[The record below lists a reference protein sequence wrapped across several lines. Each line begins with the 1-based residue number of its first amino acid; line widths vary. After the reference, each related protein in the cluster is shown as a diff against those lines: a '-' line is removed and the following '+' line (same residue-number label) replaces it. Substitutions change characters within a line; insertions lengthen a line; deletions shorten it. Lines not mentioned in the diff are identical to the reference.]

1 MTMMRKT
8 ILLLLTLLVA
18 LPTVQ
23 AQEAVTPSLA
33 SALPELTSTTP
44 ATRKRVEKLDRKL
57 NIGHPFGYKG
67 EFLIGLTASY
77 GTLTSEDSDLMVYLD
92 NMNLEGALTSVKPFF
107 GYFYR
112 DNRLLGLRLGYQ
124 YIDGELGSVD
134 LDLGEQND
142 ISLSIK
148 GMQLTNHSYSVA
160 VFHRSYVALDQNGQ
174 FGLFAEIEG
183 SVQYGEGKF
192 INGSGED
199 EKYTR
204 SENLKLALGF
214 NPGIAVYIFPSVC
227 ATVSVGLGGLRYTA
241 INQFDEAGVKTG
253 SRHASKMQFRINVA
267 DINFGLVVHLWNK
280 KKMAAR

>member
-1 MTMMRKT
+1 M
-8 ILLLLTLLVA
+8 
-18 LPTVQ
+18 
-23 AQEAVTPSLA
+23 
-33 SALPELTSTTP
+33 
-44 ATRKRVEKLDRKL
+44 
-57 NIGHPFGYKG
+57 
-67 EFLIGLTASY
+67 
-77 GTLTSEDSDLMVYLD
+77 
-92 NMNLEGALTSVKPFF
+92 
-107 GYFYR
+107 
-112 DNRLLGLRLGYQ
+112 RLGYQ
-124 YIDGELGSVD
+124 YLNGELDNLS

-142 ISLSIK
+142 ISMNVGDMNLLSNSFSTA
-148 GMQLTNHSYSVA
+148 L
-160 VFHRSYVALDQNGQ
+160 FHRSYLALDQKGQ

-183 SVQYGEGKF
+183 SLQYGEGKF

-227 ATVSVGLGGLRYTA
+227 ATVSVGLGGLKYTA
-241 INQFDEAGVKTG
+241 INQFDEAGAKTG

>member
-1 MTMMRKT
+1 MKQRRL
-8 ILLLLTLLVA
+8 IICLLLALLCGSVA
-18 LPTVQ
+18 E
-23 AQEAVTPSLA
+23 AQNRNSSRREGRIDREIRSG
-33 SALPELTSTTP
+33 
-44 ATRKRVEKLDRKL
+44 AT
-57 NIGHPFGYKG
+57 FAYKG
-67 EFLIGLTASY
+67 EYMLGLTASY
-77 GTLTSEDSDLMVYLD
+77 GTLSSEDTNLMVFLD
-92 NMNLEGALTSVKPFF
+92 DINLNGSITSVKPFF

-112 DNRLLGLRLGYQ
+112 DNRCVGLRLGYQ
-124 YIDGELGSVD
+124 YLNGELDNLS

-142 ISLSIK
+142 ISMNVGDMNLLSNSFSTA
-148 GMQLTNHSYSVA
+148 L
-160 VFHRSYVALDQNGQ
+160 FHRSYLALDQKGQ

-183 SVQYGEGKF
+183 SLQYGEGKF